1 MNSSDINRFL
11 LAQEGNHP
19 IPEFQKATYAQ
30 AITELHKG
38 HKSDHW
44 IWYVF
49 PQIQLGKTPI
59 SIHFSIKSMTEAT
72 EYLSHPIL
80 GARYEE
86 SCELLMQHASQHA
99 NTWDGIVAV
108 LGADANKFRSSI
120 TLFGEAATICP
131 DIGRP
136 AISQL
141 LNTLAPDIETRC
153 SATRKVIANSPPW
166 CK

>member
-19 IPEFQKATYAQ
+19 IRRFQKATYAK

-49 PQIQLGKTPI
+49 PQIQLGKRPI
-59 SIHFSIKSMTEAT
+59 SIHFSIKSMAEAK

-99 NTWDGIVAV
+99 NTWDGIAAV
-108 LGADANKFRSSI
+108 LNRDEGKFRSSI

-141 LNTLAPDIETRC
+141 LNMLAPYTKTRC
-153 SATRKVIANSPPW
+153 SATRKFIKDSPPW

>member
-19 IPEFQKATYAQ
+19 IRRFQKATYAK
-30 AITELHKG
+30 AITELQKG
-38 HKSDHW
+38 LKSDHW

-49 PQIQLGKTPI
+49 PQIQLGDSDI
-59 SIHFSIKSMTEAT
+59 SIHFSINSMAEAK

-99 NTWDGIVAV
+99 NTWDGIAAV
-108 LGADANKFRSSI
+108 LNRDEGKFRSSI

-141 LNTLAPDIETRC
+141 LSTLAPDTETRC
-153 SATRKVIANSPPW
+153 SATRQFITNSPPW

>member
-1 MNSSDINRFL
+1 MTSSDINRFL

-30 AITELHKG
+30 AIAELRKG

-49 PQIQLGKTPI
+49 PQIKLGRTDI
-59 SIHFSIKSMTEAT
+59 SIHFSINSMAEAK

-99 NTWDGIVAV
+99 HTWDGIVAV

-120 TLFGEAATICP
+120 TLFGEAATICT

-141 LNTLAPDIETRC
+141 LNTLAPGIDARC

>member
-1 MNSSDINRFL
+1 MNNSDINRFL

-19 IPEFQKATYAQ
+19 THQRATYAK
-30 AITELHKG
+30 ALTELHHGRKEC
-38 HKSDHW
+38 HW

-49 PQIQLGKTPI
+49 PQIKLGRTDI
-59 SIHFSIKSMTEAT
+59 SIHFSINSMTEAK

-80 GARYEE
+80 GTRYEE

-120 TLFGEAATICP
+120 TLFGEAATNCP

>member
-1 MNSSDINRFL
+1 MNSSDINRFV
-11 LAQEGNHP
+11 LAQEGKHSQRPGN
-19 IPEFQKATYAQ
+19 TYAE
-30 AITELHKG
+30 AIAELRNGRK
-38 HKSDHW
+38 KTHW

-49 PQIQLGKTPI
+49 PQIQLGSTPT
-59 SIHFSIKSMTEAT
+59 SIEFSIKSMTEAK

-99 NTWDGIVAV
+99 NTWDGIAAV
-108 LGADANKFRSSI
+108 LGRDANKFRSSI
-120 TLFGEAATICP
+120 TLFGEAATICT

-141 LNTLAPDIETRC
+141 LNTLAPGIDARC

>member
-1 MNSSDINRFL
+1 MNSLDINRFV
-11 LAQEGNHP
+11 LAQDGKHP
-19 IPEFQKATYAQ
+19 QQPGQTYAE
-30 AITELHKG
+30 AIAELRNGRKLT
-38 HKSDHW
+38 HW

-49 PQIQLGKTPI
+49 PQIQLGSTRT
-59 SIHFSIKSMTEAT
+59 SIEFSIKSMKEAK
-72 EYLSHPIL
+72 EYLSHPVL

-120 TLFGEAATICP
+120 TLFGEAATICT

-141 LNTLAPDIETRC
+141 LNMLAPDTETRC
-153 SATRKVIANSPPW
+153 SATRKFINDSPPW